1 MLKILQLFFLSF
13 FFFFVFLCFFFF
25 FCVCLLINYSHS
37 NLPLKDEDTVF
48 NRWRNIQLYWVTC
61 YSKRIHLHYAM
72 VGSKWKKTTLVSE
85 GRENWS
91 CKSGSLS
98 GSSSSLWKHYRIA
111 NYLRAFHVVSIE
123 DLEILLRCYS
133 NLI

>member
-13 FFFFVFLCFFFF
+13 LFFSFLF
-25 FCVCLLINYSHS
+25 VCLCILINYSHLK
-37 NLPLKDEDTVF
+37 LPLKDEDTVF

-72 VGSKWKKTTLVSE
+72 VGSKWKKTTSVSE

-98 GSSSSLWKHYRIA
+98 GSALVASENIA
-111 NYLRAFHVVSIE
+111 E
-123 DLEILLRCYS
+123 LLTISYYFCRRSWNFTSVLFES
-133 NLI
+133 NLRVW